1 MKKDVENMMQ
11 PDRVAEAVTYLAE
24 KKKQG
29 EYTISDYYAIPEDVR
44 AELIDG
50 VIYDMAPPLSVHQL
64 LSAKIHGYLA
74 RYIEKK
80 GGSCIPF
87 FAPIGVQLDKD
98 DKTIVEPD
106 ILIVCD
112 RNQITRRGIYGAP
125 DFVIEILSESTK
137 KKDSYLKLMKYQ
149 NAGVREYW
157 LVDPEKKKVIV
168 YDFLGLLAADPQP
181 LRQAERRDSVHDAEV
196 GGLGDAS
203 LVGRDLLVRDAEN
216 LLRRGRM
223 DVHTLLEG
231 CDQMLVAAQ
240 VRHDPQ
246 LDL

>member
-1 MKKDVENMMQ
+1 M
-11 PDRVAEAVTYLAE
+11 
-24 KKKQG
+24 
-29 EYTISDYYAIPEDVR
+29 R

-80 GGSCIPF
+80 SGSCIPF

-125 DFVIEILSESTK
+125 DFVIEILSENTK

-168 YDFLGLLAADPQP
+168 YDFEQEEIPKIYGFDTQVPVGIFGGECKVDF
-181 LRQAERRDSVHDAEV
+181 AEIYEEIRFIYERE
-196 GGLGDAS
+196 
-203 LVGRDLLVRDAEN
+203 EK
-216 LLRRGRM
+216 
-223 DVHTLLEG
+223 
-231 CDQMLVAAQ
+231 
-240 VRHDPQ
+240 
-246 LDL
+246 

>member
-11 PDRVAEAVTYLAE
+11 PDRVAEAVTYLSE

-112 RNQITRRGIYGAP
+112 RNQITRRRIYGAP

-168 YDFLGLLAADPQP
+168 YDFEQEEIPKIYGFDTRVPVGIFGGECKVDF
-181 LRQAERRDSVHDAEV
+181 AEIYEEIRFIYEK
-196 GGLGDAS
+196 
-203 LVGRDLLVRDAEN
+203 E
-216 LLRRGRM
+216 
-223 DVHTLLEG
+223 EK
-231 CDQMLVAAQ
+231 
-240 VRHDPQ
+240 
-246 LDL
+246 

>member
-44 AELIDG
+44 AERIDG

-168 YDFLGLLAADPQP
+168 YDFEQEEIPKIYGFDTQVP
-181 LRQAERRDSVHDAEV
+181 V
-196 GGLGDAS
+196 GIFGGECKVDFAKIYEEI
-203 LVGRDLLVRDAEN
+203 RFIYKII
-216 LLRRGRM
+216 
-223 DVHTLLEG
+223 
-231 CDQMLVAAQ
+231 
-240 VRHDPQ
+240 
-246 LDL
+246 

>member
-1 MKKDVENMMQ
+1 MKKRRRKHDAAGQSGRGSDLSSRE
-11 PDRVAEAVTYLAE
+11 
-24 KKKQG
+24 KKQG

-137 KKDSYLKLMKYQ
+137 EERLL
-149 NAGVREYW
+149 
-157 LVDPEKKKVIV
+157 PEINEVSKCRGTRV
-168 YDFLGLLAADPQP
+168 LA
-181 LRQAERRDSVHDAEV
+181 
-196 GGLGDAS
+196 
-203 LVGRDLLVRDAEN
+203 
-216 LLRRGRM
+216 
-223 DVHTLLEG
+223 
-231 CDQMLVAAQ
+231 C
-240 VRHDPQ
+240 
-246 LDL
+246 

>member
-1 MKKDVENMMQ
+1 MESPARTVPE

-157 LVDPEKKKVIV
+157 LVDPEKKKFRKSMDLIRRFQLEYLEENVRWILLKFMKKSDL
-168 YDFLGLLAADPQP
+168 YMREKKNRTREIQPNLPHFDFIK
-181 LRQAERRDSVHDAEV
+181 
-196 GGLGDAS
+196 S
-203 LVGRDLLVRDAEN
+203 LHYTLK
-216 LLRRGRM
+216 
-223 DVHTLLEG
+223 DVN
-231 CDQMLVAAQ
+231 
-240 VRHDPQ
+240 
-246 LDL
+246 

>member
-11 PDRVAEAVTYLAE
+11 LDRVAEAVTYLAE

-98 DKTIVEPD
+98 DKTIFICINATFSKLEEGYKFGRTNVKVILNDMESDANLTLCTLKTSNLNALNEENIESNLKEPNLSTLKS
-106 ILIVCD
+106 I
-112 RNQITRRGIYGAP
+112 
-125 DFVIEILSESTK
+125 SESLNVPLPILFFLSMTEDDVQPNK
-137 KKDSYLKLMKYQ
+137 RKAFQ
-149 NAGVREYW
+149 
-157 LVDPEKKKVIV
+157 IV
-168 YDFLGLLAADPQP
+168 SP
-181 LRQAERRDSVHDAEV
+181 SVK
-196 GGLGDAS
+196 S
-203 LVGRDLLVRDAEN
+203 LVNEFFAF
-216 LLRRGRM
+216 
-223 DVHTLLEG
+223 
-231 CDQMLVAAQ
+231 
-240 VRHDPQ
+240 
-246 LDL
+246 